1 MEYRIVGT
9 TMPLLEFTLN
19 RDERICAQSCA
30 MKWMGSGIK
39 METTMEGGIGGA
51 LKRKLTGE
59 SAFMNYFTA
68 LSDGEKI
75 AFGHTYPGH
84 IIPVDVSQMG
94 VVCQKRAFLCS
105 FGDVKLD
112 IAFQRRLGTGFFG
125 GEGFIMQKISGSGL
139 AFVEIDGE
147 SIELELAPGQSIK
160 VETGAVGMYEDS
172 VKMDIETVKGF
183 KNIFFGGEGLFLT
196 VLTGPGRVWLQT
208 MPIQGMVAEMSSFL
222 PRPQSSR

>member
-1 MEYRIVGT
+1 
-9 TMPLLEFTLN
+9 
-19 RDERICAQSCA
+19 
-30 MKWMGSGIK
+30 
-39 METTMEGGIGGA
+39 
-51 LKRKLTGE
+51 
-59 SAFMNYFTA
+59 
-68 LSDGEKI
+68 
-75 AFGHTYPGH
+75 
-84 IIPVDVSQMG
+84 
-94 VVCQKRAFLCS
+94 
-105 FGDVKLD
+105 
-112 IAFQRRLGTGFFG
+112 
-125 GEGFIMQKISGSGL
+125 MQKISGSGL

>member
-1 MEYRIVGT
+1 MGT

-19 RDERICAQSCA
+19 RGERICAQSGA

-39 METTMEGGIGGA
+39 LETTMAGGIGGA
-51 LKRKLTGE
+51 LMRKLAGE
-59 SAFMNYFTA
+59 SAFLTYFTA
-68 LSDGEKI
+68 LEDGEKI

-84 IIPVDVSQMG
+84 IIPVDLSQKS

-105 FGDVKLD
+105 FGDIKLD

-125 GEGFIMQKISGSGL
+125 GEGFIMQRLSGSGM

-147 SIELELAPGQSIK
+147 SVELELAPGQSIK
-160 VETGAVGMYEDS
+160 VETGAVGMYEES
-172 VKMDIETVKGF
+172 VSMDIETVKGF

-196 VLTGPGRVWLQT
+196 VLTGPGKVWLQT
-208 MPIQGMVAEMSSFL
+208 MPIQGMVAELSSFL
-222 PRPQSSR
+222 PQKSS

>member
-1 MEYRIVGT
+1 MGT

-19 RDERICAQSCA
+19 RGERICAQSGA

-39 METTMEGGIGGA
+39 METTMAGGIGGA
-51 LKRKLTGE
+51 LMRKLAGE
-59 SAFMNYFTA
+59 SAFLTYFTA
-68 LSDGEKI
+68 LEDGEKI

-84 IIPVDVSQMG
+84 IIPVDLSQKS

-105 FGDVKLD
+105 FGDIKLD

-125 GEGFIMQKISGSGL
+125 GEGFIMQRLSGSGM

-147 SIELELAPGQSIK
+147 SVELELAPGQSIK
-160 VETGAVGMYEDS
+160 VETGAVGMYEES
-172 VKMDIETVKGF
+172 VSMDIETVKGF

-196 VLTGPGRVWLQT
+196 VLTGPGKVWLQT
-208 MPIQGMVAEMSSFL
+208 MPIQGMVAELSSFL
-222 PRPQSSR
+222 PQKSS

>member
-1 MEYRIVGT
+1 MGT

-19 RDERICAQSCA
+19 RGERICAQSGA

-39 METTMEGGIGGA
+39 METTMAGGIGGA
-51 LKRKLTGE
+51 LMRKLAGE
-59 SAFMNYFTA
+59 SAFLTYFTA
-68 LSDGEKI
+68 LEDGEII

-84 IIPVDVSQMG
+84 IIPVDLSQKS

-105 FGDVKLD
+105 FGDIKLD

-125 GEGFIMQKISGSGL
+125 GEGFIMQRLSGSGM

-147 SIELELAPGQSIK
+147 SVELELAPGQSIK
-160 VETGAVGMYEDS
+160 VETGAVGMYEES
-172 VKMDIETVKGF
+172 VSMDIETVKGF

-196 VLTGPGRVWLQT
+196 VLTGPGKVWLQT
-208 MPIQGMVAEMSSFL
+208 MPIQGMVAELSSFL
-222 PRPQSSR
+222 PQKSS

>member
-1 MEYRIVGT
+1 MGT

-19 RDERICAQSCA
+19 RGERICAQSGA

-39 METTMEGGIGGA
+39 METTMAGGIGGP
-51 LKRKLTGE
+51 LMRKLAGE
-59 SAFMNYFTA
+59 SAFLTYFTA
-68 LSDGEKI
+68 LEDGEKI

-84 IIPVDVSQMG
+84 IIPVDLSQKS

-105 FGDVKLD
+105 FGDIKLD

-125 GEGFIMQKISGSGL
+125 GEGFIMQRLSGSGM

-147 SIELELAPGQSIK
+147 SVELELAPGQSIK
-160 VETGAVGMYEDS
+160 VETGAVGMYEES
-172 VKMDIETVKGF
+172 VSMDIETVKGF

-196 VLTGPGRVWLQT
+196 VLTGPGKVWLQT
-208 MPIQGMVAEMSSFL
+208 MPIQGMVAELSSFL
-222 PRPQSSR
+222 PQKSS